1 MHELVVINM
10 KTLDSFIYR
19 IIGYNSAPEAK
30 FFIGFAAASY
40 QLKHVLWVTARA
52 TNIVG
57 LLAMGPVLV
66 AVAPMFLAIAC
77 MSLSLIRLLGITNH
91 TRRHDEYGGPNNNSN
106 LKPALIL
113 FYSLVLAQGVPHH
126 QYYSSLVCSRIAIAI
141 STPR

>member
-57 LLAMGPVLV
+57 LLAMAPALVVL
-66 AVAPMFLAIAC
+66 APIFLAIAC
-77 MSLSLIRLLGITNH
+77 MSLSLIRLHGITNP
-91 TRRHDEYGGPNNNSN
+91 RRHDEYGGPNNNGN

-113 FYSLVLAQGVPHH
+113 FYSLVLAQGVPRH